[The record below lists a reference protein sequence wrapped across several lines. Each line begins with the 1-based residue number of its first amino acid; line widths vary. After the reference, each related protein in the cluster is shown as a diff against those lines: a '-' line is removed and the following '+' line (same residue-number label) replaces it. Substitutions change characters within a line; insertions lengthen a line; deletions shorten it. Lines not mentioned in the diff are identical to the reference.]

1 MASIGLWCPW
11 SLQRP
16 LSHFTFVSNNNK
28 GTPRIG
34 GQQWAVQCCKNDEPQ
49 QCFQNRRQILVGMTM
64 SFAGFSCNPIL
75 SNAFAETDVA
85 EGFRIYTDDV
95 NKFKISVPK
104 GWSLAAG
111 EPDGFK
117 SVTAFYPEGN
127 TSSNVSVVITGLGP
141 DFTKIESFGKVDEFA
156 ETLVSGLD
164 RSWQRPPGVEAKLIN
179 SKSSNGFY
187 YIEYTLQRPGETRRY
202 LFSALGMASN
212 GWINRLYT
220 ITGQFEEADLDN
232 YGSQIQQAV
241 KSFRFI

>member
-1 MASIGLWCPW
+1 MEKAVEEILENGNWSSTNTTCRERALSKKNVGLW
-11 SLQRP
+11 LQFIAGR
-16 LSHFTFVSNNNK
+16 VSK
-28 GTPRIG
+28 
-34 GQQWAVQCCKNDEPQ
+34 
-49 QCFQNRRQILVGMTM
+49 NRRQILVGMTM
-64 SFAGFSCNPIL
+64 SFAGFSCNPIF
-75 SNAFAETDVA
+75 SNAFAETA
-85 EGFRIYTDDV
+85 ENGCFFSSACVVYNFNYLLFV
-95 NKFKISVPK
+95 
-104 GWSLAAG
+104 GWSLAAS

-187 YIEYTLQRPGETRRY
+187 YIEYTLQRPGETHRY

-220 ITGQFEEADLDN
+220 ITGQVFINAQDFVLIRW
-232 YGSQIQQAV
+232 GSGGERVRVCTCVI
-241 KSFRFI
+241 

>member
-16 LSHFTFVSNNNK
+16 LSHFTFVSKNNNGSPK
-28 GTPRIG
+28 LGK
-34 GQQWAVQCCKNDEPQ
+34 QQWVVRCCKNNEQQ
-49 QCFQNRRQILVGMTM
+49 QCFQNRREILVGMTM
-64 SFAGFSCNPIL
+64 SVVGFSFNSIL
-75 SNAFAETDVA
+75 SDALAETEVA
-85 EGFRIYTDDV
+85 EDFRIYTDDV

-104 GWSLAAG
+104 GWLVAAG

-164 RSWQRPPGVEAKLIN
+164 RSWQRPPGVAAKLIN
-179 SKSSNGFY
+179 SKSSNVVTDVSITSSTPCKDQGRLAD
-187 YIEYTLQRPGETRRY
+187 TCSQRLEWH
-202 LFSALGMASN
+202 LM
-212 GWINRLYT
+212 
-220 ITGQFEEADLDN
+220 FEEADLDN